1 MWRTYAPTLWDFLL
15 LFGSLGFFALLF
27 LIFCR
32 ALPVVS
38 MHETRRLLSAEAQ
51 P

>member
-32 ALPVVS
+32 ALP
-38 MHETRRLLSAEAQ
+38 RRVDA
-51 P
+51 